1 MIFVTRF
8 ILPTT
13 RQQRKRNERVGDR
26 GARHLRGCRCDHP
39 LFRQGLRRFLS
50 TVPDF
55 QVVAEVGRGDEVV
68 SAVKARRPDLV
79 ILDVELPGNSG
90 IAAVEQLRAEGA
102 KPRVL
107 MLSGFSDATRIRA
120 ALRSGANGY
129 VLKNAPPAEL
139 IATIRQVAAGSTVLG
154 PAVAETI
161 ATEFRADPEE
171 QRVRRLLAVLS
182 ERELEVLR
190 FVADGQSN
198 AEIGK
203 RLFIREGTVKNH
215 MTHILRKLEVDD
227 RTQAA
232 ILAVKYGLSQH

>member
-1 MIFVTRF
+1 MPVR
-8 ILPTT
+8 ILIC
-13 RQQRKRNERVGDR
+13 D
-26 GARHLRGCRCDHP
+26 DHP
-39 LFRQGLRRFLS
+39 LFRQGLRRLLS
-50 TVPDF
+50 TVSDF

>member
-1 MIFVTRF
+1 MPVR
-8 ILPTT
+8 ILIC
-13 RQQRKRNERVGDR
+13 D
-26 GARHLRGCRCDHP
+26 DHP

-90 IAAVEQLRAEGA
+90 IAAVEQLRAEGPN
-102 KPRVL
+102 PRVL

-190 FVADGQSN
+190 FVAEGQSN
-198 AEIGK
+198 ADIGK
-203 RLFIREGTVKNH
+203 RLFISEGTVKNH

-232 ILAVKYGLSQH
+232 ILAVKYGLTQQ

>member
-1 MIFVTRF
+1 MPVR
-8 ILPTT
+8 ILIC
-13 RQQRKRNERVGDR
+13 D
-26 GARHLRGCRCDHP
+26 DHP
-39 LFRQGLRRFLS
+39 LFRQGLRRLLS
-50 TVPDF
+50 TVSDF
-55 QVVAEVGRGDEVV
+55 QVVAEVGRGDDVM

-102 KPRVL
+102 KTRVL

-203 RLFIREGTVKNH
+203 RLFISEGTVKNH